1 VLTAIPCIDQPE
13 DHAAQKMEITQSQ
26 GDDQHHE
33 DGDNC
38 SPLCTCNCCASP
50 VIQQDFS
57 IQFDSFSFLQ
67 ECLSPEY
74 PSAFVSCYSG
84 SIWQPPQL
92 S

>member
-1 VLTAIPCIDQPE
+1 
-13 DHAAQKMEITQSQ
+13 MEITKSQ
-26 GDDQHHE
+26 ANDQQHN
-33 DGDNC
+33 DGDHC

-50 VIQQDFS
+50 VIQQDFT

-67 ECLSPEY
+67 GGFYPELSSE
-74 PSAFVSCYSG
+74 FVSCYSG